1 MQAIPDDAGP
11 SSQGR
16 DIPELAGGVEANV
29 VRHFA
34 IDRRP
39 GHRSEDPVSGT
50 PDGAGEEHGM
60 GREVM
65 VVFGSGIAALAVLLG
80 SAVAASAAGDKPPAL
95 DVTATC
101 AAAGALARDR
111 ASCLDDERAA
121 RDQLD
126 HSWSK
131 YGAADKAHCI
141 ANVTSGGSASYVE
154 LVTCLDV
161 MKGARDAM
169 KGERDTG
176 TSIAEDPPPRE
187 DPPPPAQPPES
198 R

>member
-1 MQAIPDDAGP
+1 
-11 SSQGR
+11 
-16 DIPELAGGVEANV
+16 
-29 VRHFA
+29 
-34 IDRRP
+34 
-39 GHRSEDPVSGT
+39 
-50 PDGAGEEHGM
+50 M

-65 VVFGSGIAALAVLLG
+65 VVFGRGIAALAVLLG
-80 SAVAASAAGDKPPAL
+80 SAVAACAAGDKPPAL

-169 KGERDTG
+169 KGASDTG
-176 TSIAEDPPPRE
+176 TSIAEDPPPRDE
-187 DPPPPAQPPES
+187 PLPLTPPPES